1 MKTLSI
7 LVVMLTMAF
16 TTFARVP
23 EVNLLHSEQSTI
35 VQKTPVGL
43 SSFATTPEL
52 KECSVSMSATVV
64 VGSVQCVINVTA
76 TGATCA
82 DATTSA
88 ITQMGD
94 AKKAIQEALQ

>member
-7 LVVMLTMAF
+7 LVVLLTMSF

-23 EVNLLHSEQSTI
+23 EGNLFHSEQSTI

-43 SSFATTPEL
+43 SNLAITTEP
-52 KECSVSMSATVV
+52 KECCVAMSATIMIGTVE
-64 VGSVQCVINVTA
+64 CVITVTA

-82 DATTSA
+82 DAATSA
-88 ITQMGD
+88 ISQMGD

>member
-23 EVNLLHSEQSTI
+23 EGNLFHSEQSTI
-35 VQKTPVGL
+35 VQKIPVGL
-43 SSFATTPEL
+43 STFAITPEPR
-52 KECSVSMSATVV
+52 ECCVSMTATIVI
-64 VGSVQCVINVTA
+64 GTIECVIIVTA

-82 DATTSA
+82 DASTSA
-88 ITQMGD
+88 ISQLGE